1 VANIESPFDLN
12 RYLKASGATKP
23 DLFDWSDPGPALD
36 DDALY
41 CLGYMMDIESHTII
55 YLRELLSTAV
65 VREPD
70 ITAFLACWAYEE
82 FFHSETLKRFLASQ
96 NVTIDD
102 RRFADLRRQ
111 PPSDRIITAL
121 ARFVSPMTRH
131 FPAVH
136 MTWGAINELSTLT
149 GYQAMI
155 RRTRH
160 PLLTTILN
168 RIIKDERRHFAFY
181 FGQARRRLEPRA
193 ARLMTSFLLRRFWAP
208 VGSPVRGVAAAD
220 RVCGY
225 LFSDPEGVASLQALD
240 TVIAGLPG
248 LEWFNLASRHCT
260 GASAPA
266 AAADRALRFG
276 SSDLQTWQ
284 NSPTI

>member
-1 VANIESPFDLN
+1 VTNTEIPFELN

-36 DDALY
+36 DDALF

-96 NVTIDD
+96 KVTIDD
-102 RRFADLRRQ
+102 RRFAQLRRQ

-121 ARFVSPMTRH
+121 ARIVSPMTRH

-149 GYQAMI
+149 GYQALI
-155 RRTRH
+155 RQTRH

-181 FGQARRRLEPRA
+181 FGQARRRLAPRA

-208 VGSPVRGVAAAD
+208 VGSPVRGAAAAD
-220 RVCGY
+220 RVCAY
-225 LFSDPEGVASLQALD
+225 LFSDPEGAASLHALD

-248 LEWFNLASRHCT
+248 LEWFNLASLHCAGSS
-260 GASAPA
+260 GAAPA
-266 AAADRALRFG
+266 RDCAVMVG
-276 SSDLQTWQ
+276 SPDLQSWP
-284 NSPTI
+284 NSQTM